1 MKKIIYFIFCSGI
14 VLFSKDML
22 AQSPTV
28 SLGTIKHFEKF
39 KSVFVASRNVDVWLP
54 EGYNSKNKY
63 AVLYMNDGEGLFDS
77 ALLSIKQEWGVDEA
91 VSKLLN
97 QGKIKNCIVVA
108 IWSTDMRHSE
118 YFPQK
123 PFEQFSKYQQDSL
136 YKIKYNG
143 SVMLKE
149 KIQSDNYL
157 KFLVKE
163 LKPFIDKTFNTIS
176 NQKNTFIAGSSM
188 GGLISMYAIC
198 KYPKIFGG
206 AACMSTHWWGLLPA
220 MNNPVITNAFLQY
233 LQSNAPSAKNHK
245 LYFDT
250 GTLTVDLYNRPLQVK
265 VDSILQTKG
274 YNQDN
279 YLSKEFAGADH
290 SVKSW
295 RARID
300 VPVAFLLG
308 KKL

>member
-1 MKKIIYFIFCSGI
+1 MKKGINFIFCSCI
-14 VLFSKDML
+14 FLFSNGML
-22 AQSPTV
+22 AQVPIV
-28 SLGTIKHFEKF
+28 SSGTIKHFEKF
-39 KSVFVASRNVDVWLP
+39 KSAFVASHNVDVWLP

-77 ALLSIKQEWGVDEA
+77 ALLSIKQEWGVDEV

-108 IWSTDMRHSE
+108 IWSTDLRHPE

-123 PFEQFSKYQQDSL
+123 PFELFSPHQQDSL
-136 YKIKYNG
+136 YKVKYNG

-149 KIQSDNYL
+149 KVQSDNYL
-157 KFLVKE
+157 KFLVNE
-163 LKPFIDKTFNTIS
+163 LKPFIDKNFKTIS
-176 NQKNTFIAGSSM
+176 NRKNTFIAGSSM

-198 KYPKIFGG
+198 EYPEIFGG
-206 AACMSTHWWGLLPA
+206 AACMSTHWLGLLPN
-220 MNNPVITNAFLQY
+220 MNNPLIINGFLQY
-233 LQSNAPSAKNHK
+233 LQTNVPSPKTHK

-250 GTLTVDLYNRPLQVK
+250 GTITVDWYNKPLQSK
-265 VDSILQTKG
+265 VDSLLQTKE

-279 YLSKEFAGADH
+279 FISREFTGADH

-300 VPVAFLLG
+300 VPIIFLLE
-308 KKL
+308 KK